1 MENEKIADIVS
12 KDYRKAEVFKQF
24 GLDFCCGGGRSVAQA
39 CEQKGIDKNVLL
51 SALREIEKESEEVE
65 QYDTWALDV
74 LIDHIVEKHHTYVRK
89 NLEVIYEFGLKVT
102 KVHQASNPELE
113 QILSLFEAITEELTM
128 HMHKEEFVLFPYIK
142 NMVAEGHSSK
152 PPFGSVE
159 NPISM
164 MEFEHEKA
172 GSVLKE
178 IRDLSQNFTPP
189 LHACNTY
196 RVYYAKLQEFEE
208 DLHFHIHLEN
218 NILFPKA
225 IKMEAGQLV

>member
-1 MENEKIADIVS
+1 
-12 KDYRKAEVFKQF
+12 
-24 GLDFCCGGGRSVAQA
+24 
-39 CEQKGIDKNVLL
+39 
-51 SALREIEKESEEVE
+51 
-65 QYDTWALDV
+65 
-74 LIDHIVEKHHTYVRK
+74 
-89 NLEVIYEFGLKVT
+89 
-102 KVHQASNPELE
+102 
-113 QILSLFEAITEELTM
+113 
-128 HMHKEEFVLFPYIK
+128 EEFVLFPYIK